1 MKILTVIGA
10 RPQFIKASSVSHAL
24 TGAGIQEVIIN
35 TGQHYDVNMSELF
48 FRELEIPEAK
58 YNLEVG
64 SGTHGEQTGKMLKKL
79 EPVIEKENPDWIL
92 VYGDTNSTL
101 AGALVSSKMHIPI
114 GHIEAG
120 LRSYNRKMS
129 EEINRVLTDHIS
141 SLLFCP
147 SNVSKENLTKEGIT
161 NGIHVVGDVMYDIYR
176 KFEHKFPNDNLH
188 GEYCLFTM
196 HRAEN
201 TTVDV
206 LPKRIRQISDLDTKV
221 VFPVHPRTMKYLKEY
236 SIVVPNNLFLIEPVG
251 WLELMGLAK
260 HAQFIL
266 TDSGGLQKEA
276 LWHGKQCFTLRNET
290 EWTETINQRVNT
302 MVKEEDKIKL
312 SENKMR
318 DFTNPYGFGNSSIKI
333 VNILDQRME

>member
-58 YNLEVG
+58 YNLGIG

-79 EPVIEKENPDWIL
+79 EPVIEKENPDWVL

-101 AGALVSSKMHIPI
+101 AGALASSKMHIPI

-120 LRSYNRKMS
+120 LRSYNRKMP

-161 NGIHVVGDVMYDIYR
+161 NSVHVVGDVMYDIYR
-176 KFEHKFPNDNLH
+176 KFEHKFPNDNPYD
-188 GEYCLFTM
+188 EYCLLTM

-201 TTVDV
+201 TIRDV
-206 LPKRIRQISDLDTKV
+206 LQKRIRQISEVTLKV
-221 VFPVHPRTMKYLKEY
+221 VYPVHPRTQKCLKEY
-236 SIVVPNNLFLIEPVG
+236 SIAVPDNLFLIEPVG
-251 WLELMGLAK
+251 WLELMGLVK
-260 HAQFIL
+260 HAQFVL

-302 MVKEEDKIKL
+302 MVNEEDKINL
-312 SENKMR
+312 SENKMS
-318 DFTNPYGFGNSSIKI
+318 DFTNPYGFGESSINI
-333 VNILDQRME
+333 VNILNQGK